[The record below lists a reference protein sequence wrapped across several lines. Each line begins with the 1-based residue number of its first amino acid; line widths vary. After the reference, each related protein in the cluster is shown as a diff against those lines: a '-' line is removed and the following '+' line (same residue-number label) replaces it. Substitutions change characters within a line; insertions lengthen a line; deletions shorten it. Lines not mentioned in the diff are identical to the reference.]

1 MFKIAYEMTT
11 QTAISPLTDQ
21 VCTILTMWNPI
32 ANTILLFNYDAKV
45 RRNIKEL
52 FQWGIIKLIRSKA
65 LSPSSPTGLPPGKVK
80 GGKKNQIQLVY
91 VDASKKTEELP
102 TIVVESPVNVKTVN
116 LDIGD
121 YNERL

>member
-1 MFKIAYEMTT
+1 MTT